1 MEKGKVLLSL
11 VIGIVVLL
19 AVLGLSVY
27 FWNVD
32 SSTSDWQEPSLQ
44 TNESTNSAPA
54 TNIGEAWKWQEVANS
69 SEQTLATKE
78 TPSQLPQATNLPFT
92 AQSVY
97 DALQAVKIDAQG
109 NIILDHDAMLALDE
123 ALEPIF
129 QLLNPQSLALL
140 QELILKALPN
150 ITGEQVA
157 ELVADYYEYLVA
169 KDEFSRLRENS
180 DRVIE
185 PNLQSVRNDEVLYED
200 LQALRDVHLGS
211 EATEQLFR
219 VTDASAKLM
228 FDSMKLSF
236 DEQLSP
242 EERTA
247 KQQALQNTLI
257 RDSLNIDN
265 WDARYN
271 AFQNEKSA
279 IVNADI
285 SDANKQLQFRQLLSQ
300 HFSSEEQ
307 EKMAYFDLTR
317 I

>member
-1 MEKGKVLLSL
+1 VEKGKVLLSL

-44 TNESTNSAPA
+44 TNESTNSVPA
-54 TNIGEAWKWQEVANS
+54 TNIGEAWNWQEVANT

-247 KQQALQNTLI
+247 KQQALQDTLI

>member
-1 MEKGKVLLSL
+1 VEKGKVLLSL

-44 TNESTNSAPA
+44 TNESTNSVPA
-54 TNIGEAWKWQEVANS
+54 TNIGEAWNWQEVANT

>member
-44 TNESTNSAPA
+44 TNESTNSVPA
-54 TNIGEAWKWQEVANS
+54 TNIGEAWNWQEVANT

-247 KQQALQNTLI
+247 KQQALQDTLI